1 MKWKCPT
8 VVKQENINQ
17 LRNLSLGLGGHGVTG
32 FAAFEAV
39 QEGEKGGRL
48 SLPKLP
54 PGLVFFLCLC
64 LCFYVIMKCFAFLVT
79 GLLMPGEE

>member
-8 VVKQENINQ
+8 VVKQANINQ

-48 SLPKLP
+48 GLTKLP
-54 PGLVFFLCLC
+54 PGLVSSS
-64 LCFYVIMKCFAFLVT
+64 AFVCVF
-79 GLLMPGEE
+79 M